1 MKFKKKYFHEQ
12 FTNCKQIC
20 SKVCEIGATT
30 AKSVSYKYTPKD
42 KLSSTHVCDVSIY
55 PQIKQAIYIENV
67 GRK

>member
-1 MKFKKKYFHEQ
+1 MNSLQTVKK
-12 FTNCKQIC
+12 TS

-42 KLSSTHVCDVSIY
+42 ELSSTHVCDVSIY
-55 PQIKQAIYIENV
+55 SQIKQAIYIENV

>member
-1 MKFKKKYFHEQ
+1 MKFWKKNFHEQ
-12 FTNCKQIC
+12 FTNCKKIC

-55 PQIKQAIYIENV
+55 SQIK
-67 GRK
+67 

>member
-1 MKFKKKYFHEQ
+1 MNSLQTVKK
-12 FTNCKQIC
+12 TS

-55 PQIKQAIYIENV
+55 PQIKQAIYIKNV